1 MAGWGFSGVAW
12 LRSGLRRIPSR
23 FSPRGENEIQPGP
36 AIDKH
41 GATPHAARDNPYV
54 VLLLT
59 SPRIF
64 DLDTSN
70 TGSWIRAPQSG
81 YEKKH

>member
-1 MAGWGFSGVAW
+1 LVALWLAPHPQPIFS
-12 LRSGLRRIPSR
+12 
-23 FSPRGENEIQPGP
+23 RGKNEIQPGP

-41 GATPHAARDNPYV
+41 GATPHAARNNPYV
-54 VLLLT
+54 VLPLT

-70 TGSWIRAPQSG
+70 TESWIRAP
-81 YEKKH
+81 